1 MNLIS
6 KLYRKSHFWLQTC
19 LPRYNRGGQVAA
31 DYQDF
36 KYLKKYLRISAAIC
50 VLNKVF
56 LPPFFVLCAI
66 TVNFLFID
74 FSEAKERPSTEGN
87 HSQIQQIEKDLLKQQ
102 GELLSVDIK
111 EKGILGEIE
120 RLEREAVIHKR
131 SLKEL
136 SSKIKEISCE
146 IKSGQ
151 KRVQRLNESSS
162 AAREYLKTRL
172 VAFYKFGRPGYVW
185 LLASSATLQEFQKT
199 IKYMKTIMAQDRQV
213 LDILDRQMRQVE
225 SELDRLRE
233 NMAKVE
239 ELKKVKNSRMA
250 LLEKY
255 IEKKVFLLMKTHR
268 EKEFYAK
275 AVKELKEATRALSET
290 MMHLETEEK
299 ERLLPQRFA
308 QMKGKLPLPLKGK
321 ILKDVKKFGFNPF
334 MHREGIY
341 IKGSPG
347 EAVRSVFPGRID
359 YSGWFKGYGQLLI
372 IDHGYHYFTVF
383 AHLEEIVKEQGE
395 TVSGGEVI
403 GVAGDPGWQAG
414 PGVYFEI
421 RKGGN
426 HLDPKRWLKKE

>member
-1 MNLIS
+1 MNQIA
-6 KLYRKSHFWLQTC
+6 K
-19 LPRYNRGGQVAA
+19 G
-31 DYQDF
+31 
-36 KYLKKYLRISAAIC
+36 
-50 VLNKVF
+50 F
-56 LPPFFVLCAI
+56 LPLFFILCAI
-66 TVNFLFID
+66 IFIFFFLD
-74 FSEAKERPSTEGN
+74 FLEADERPSIESN
-87 HSQIQQIEKDLLKQQ
+87 NSQIQQIGKDLLEQQ

-120 RLEREAVIHKR
+120 RLEREVVTQKR

-136 SSKIKEISCE
+136 SSKIKEISYE
-146 IKSGQ
+146 IKGGQ
-151 KRVQRLNESSS
+151 KRIQRLNESSS
-162 AAREYLKTRL
+162 AARTYLKKRL
-172 VAFYKFGRPGYVW
+172 IAFYKFGRSGYVW

-199 IKYMKTIMAQDRQV
+199 IKYMKAIMAQDRQM
-213 LDILDRQMRQVE
+213 LDILDMQVRQVE
-225 SELDRLRE
+225 SELSRLKE
-233 NMAKVE
+233 NVAKVE

-290 MMHLETEEK
+290 MMHLETKEEK
-299 ERLLPQRFA
+299 SMLLESFA
-308 QMKGKLPLPLKGK
+308 KMKGKLPLPLKGK
-321 ILKDVKKFGFNPF
+321 ILRDVKQFGFNPF
-334 MHREGIY
+334 IHRKGIY
-341 IKGSPG
+341 ITGSPG

-383 AHLEEIVKEQGE
+383 AHLEEIVKKKGE

-403 GVAGDPGWQAG
+403 GMVGDPGWQVG

-426 HLDPKRWLKKE
+426 HLDPKRWLQ

>member
-1 MNLIS
+1 MN
-6 KLYRKSHFWLQTC
+6 
-19 LPRYNRGGQVAA
+19 
-31 DYQDF
+31 
-36 KYLKKYLRISAAIC
+36 RIVKGS
-50 VLNKVF
+50 
-56 LPPFFVLCAI
+56 PPLFFILCAI
-66 TVNFLFID
+66 IFIFFFLD
-74 FSEAKERPSTEGN
+74 FLRADERSSIESN
-87 HSQIQQIEKDLLKQQ
+87 NSQTQQIEKDLLEQQ

-120 RLEREAVIHKR
+120 RLEREVVIHKR
-131 SLKEL
+131 SVKEL
-136 SSKIKEISCE
+136 SSRIKEISCE

-151 KRVQRLNESSS
+151 KRIQRLNESSS
-162 AAREYLKTRL
+162 AAKTYLKKRL

-185 LLASSATLQEFQKT
+185 LLASSDTLQEFQKT

-213 LDILDRQMRQVE
+213 LDILDRQMRQGQ
-225 SELDRLRE
+225 SELSRLKE
-233 NMAKVE
+233 NVAKVA
-239 ELKKVKNSRMA
+239 ELKKFKNSRMA

-290 MMHLETEEK
+290 MMHLETRKKKSVAPES
-299 ERLLPQRFA
+299 FA
-308 QMKGKLPLPLKGK
+308 KMKGKLPLPLKGK
-321 ILKDVKKFGFNPF
+321 ILRDVKQFGFNPF
-334 MHREGIY
+334 MHRRGIY
-341 IKGSPG
+341 ITGSPG

-383 AHLEEIVKEQGE
+383 AHLEEIVKKKGE
-395 TVSGGEVI
+395 AVSGGEVI
-403 GVAGDPGWQAG
+403 GVVGDPGWQVG

-426 HLDPKRWLKKE
+426 HLDSKRWLQ

>member
-1 MNLIS
+1 MNQIV
-6 KLYRKSHFWLQTC
+6 K
-19 LPRYNRGGQVAA
+19 G
-31 DYQDF
+31 
-36 KYLKKYLRISAAIC
+36 
-50 VLNKVF
+50 F
-56 LPPFFVLCAI
+56 LPLFFILCAI
-66 TVNFLFID
+66 IFIFFFLD
-74 FSEAKERPSTEGN
+74 FLRAEERPSIESN
-87 HSQIQQIEKDLLKQQ
+87 NSQVDQIEKDLLEQQ

-120 RLEREAVIHKR
+120 RLEKEVVIHKR

-136 SSKIKEISCE
+136 SSRIQEISYE
-146 IKSGQ
+146 IKGGQ
-151 KRVQRLNESSS
+151 KRVQKLNESSS
-162 AAREYLKTRL
+162 AAKAYLEKRL
-172 VAFYKFGRPGYVW
+172 VAFYKFGMPGYVW
-185 LLASSATLQEFQKT
+185 LLANSATLQEFQKT

-213 LDILDRQMRQVE
+213 LDILDEQRRQGE
-225 SELDRLRE
+225 SELSRLKE
-233 NMAKVE
+233 NVAKVE

-290 MMHLETEEK
+290 MMHLETK
-299 ERLLPQRFA
+299 ENESMVPESFA
-308 QMKGKLPLPLKGK
+308 KMKGKLPLPLKGK
-321 ILKDVKKFGFNPF
+321 ILRDRKQFGFNPF
-334 MHREGIY
+334 MHRKGIY
-341 IKGSPG
+341 ITGSPG

-383 AHLEEIVKEQGE
+383 AHLEEIVKKKGE
-395 TVSGGEVI
+395 AVSGGEVI
-403 GVAGDPGWQAG
+403 GVAGDPGWQVG

-426 HLDPKRWLKKE
+426 QLDPKRWLQ